1 MSAMQGPGL
10 AAGGKLSRREISA
23 AVSDWGWRLVLGT
36 LVTQVPAGSLAEA
49 ADLAAR
55 LTAFLGGVADGRL
68 WPDPRS
74 GRLLLTVRPTGGT
87 MVTGEEVELAH
98 RISAFVRTLGLATAA
113 RVTEDHVIEGAAHAD
128 ATQTSATQ
136 TDASEV
142 STSEAATGAKASAT
156 DVGAIGAEANAT
168 TTEVGTQ
175 AGTAPTGAAQA
186 SEAGTDAEASAT
198 AGGAEDRATGAGR
211 GGGRGLQGLEIA
223 IDALDIAAVRPF
235 WQAVLGYTDE
245 PGEPDAAGGLVDPLG
260 QGPTIWFQQMD
271 APRPQRNRIHFDVS
285 VPHDEARRRIG
296 AALAAGGRLASDADA
311 PACWVLADAE
321 GNEACVCTW
330 EGRDA

>member
-1 MSAMQGPGL
+1 MTGMQGPGL

-49 ADLAAR
+49 ADLGAR
-55 LTAFLGGVADGRL
+55 LTAFLGGAADGRL

-74 GRLLLTVRPTGGT
+74 DRLLLTVRPTGGT
-87 MVTGEEVELAH
+87 RVTGEEVELAH
-98 RISAFVRTLGLATAA
+98 RISAFVRTLGLATDAGVTAA
-113 RVTEDHVIEGAAHAD
+113 D
-128 ATQTSATQ
+128 
-136 TDASEV
+136 
-142 STSEAATGAKASAT
+142 TSEAAPGADAA
-156 DVGAIGAEANAT
+156 AT

-175 AGTAPTGAAQA
+175 ADAAPTGATQA
-186 SEAGTDAEASAT
+186 DA
-198 AGGAEDRATGAGR
+198 AEDRATSARR

-235 WQAVLGYTDE
+235 WQAVLCYTDE
-245 PGEPDAAGGLVDPLG
+245 PGELDAAGGLVDPLG

-285 VPHDEARRRIG
+285 VPHDEAQRRIG